1 MTARPLGITI
11 LAILEALVA
20 IVFMIAGFGALAVGG
35 LMGVVGLGGLAS
47 LLSYGVGGVLIVI
60 GVLSLIVAWGL
71 WSGLRWAWYVSL
83 ALAVLSILIG
93 ILLLP
98 GSLLWLTIE
107 AVIVYYLTRPHVKAF
122 FRST

>member
-35 LMGVVGLGGLAS
+35 LMGVVGLGGFAS

>member
-35 LMGVVGLGGLAS
+35 LMGVVGLGGFAS
-47 LLSYGVGGVLIVI
+47 LLSYGTGGVLIAI
-60 GVLSLIVAWGL
+60 GVLSLVAAWGL